1 MSKAAEVK
9 KQVAG
14 NINQHKSRLM
24 DELRKLENTPGCST
38 AARQLE
44 SIIGRLEGWQTK
56 HSN

>member
-9 KQVAG
+9 KQVSD

-24 DELRKLENTPGCST
+24 DELRTLEKTPGCAA

-44 SIIGRLEGWQTK
+44 SIIGRLENWQAK
-56 HSN
+56 HAN